1 MHHVEALVLELIQSA
16 AVASNAMK
24 PLILRWLA
32 FDIHQCEMDW
42 AVTPEWL
49 QPLPIG
55 ERAADIE
62 NVAFSFGSNY
72 LVNN

>member
-1 MHHVEALVLELIQSA
+1 MHHVEALVLELIESA
-16 AVASNAMK
+16 AIASNAAK
-24 PLILRWLA
+24 TPVLRWLA

-42 AVTPEWL
+42 PVAPEWL

-62 NVAFSFGSNY
+62 NVAFSFGSND